1 MIFKRKPTTPP
12 MNIGKQTKTYN
23 GTAPTVPAH
32 IMLIIAQRIW
42 EKRRRG

>member
-1 MIFKRKPTTPP
+1 
-12 MNIGKQTKTYN
+12 MNIGKQVKTYT

-42 EKRRRG
+42 RKRSRG